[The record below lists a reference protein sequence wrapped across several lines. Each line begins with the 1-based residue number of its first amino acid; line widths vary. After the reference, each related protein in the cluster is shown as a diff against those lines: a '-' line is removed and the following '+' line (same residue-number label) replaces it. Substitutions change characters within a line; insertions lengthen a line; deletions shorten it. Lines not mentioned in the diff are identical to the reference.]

1 MLAALGFVAKHGRW
15 ALVLGLLG
23 GLLLPD
29 LAQALR
35 PWLAQLVLGL
45 LFLTGLR
52 VGHNEALAGLKG
64 LRRTLAVV
72 LSYQLLLP
80 LLALAGF
87 GLFGLAASPYAIA
100 FTLMLAAP
108 SVTGS
113 PNISLLLGHPPEPAF
128 RLLILGTALLPLTVI
143 PVFWFSPALGD
154 LTAALWASGKLLVSI
169 WLVIGAAFV
178 TRHMAL
184 PELEGARRDA
194 LDGAMSIGLAVIVI
208 GLMSALGP
216 AIKAVPWEVGTWL
229 VLVFFVN
236 FGLQVVAYL
245 VLRTSGGEAE
255 AAPFAVVAGNR
266 NVALF
271 FVALPVTQSPE
282 FLIFLGCYQIP
293 MYLTAILMQPFL
305 SKPSTL
311 C

>member
-1 MLAALGFVAKHGRW
+1 MLCALGFVAKHGRW
-15 ALVLGLLG
+15 ALVLGLAG
-23 GLLLPD
+23 GLLLPS

-35 PWLAQLVLGL
+35 PWLAELVLFL

-52 VGHNEALAGLKG
+52 VGHRDALLGLKG
-64 LRRTLAVV
+64 ARRTLAVV
-72 LSYQLLLP
+72 LVYQLILP

-87 GLFGLAASPYAIA
+87 AAFGLAGSPYAIA

-113 PNISLLLGHPPEPAF
+113 PNIAILLGHSPEPAF

-154 LTAALWASGKLLVSI
+154 LSAALWASGKLLVSI
-169 WLVIGAAFV
+169 WAAIGLAFL
-178 TRHMAL
+178 TRHIAL
-184 PELEGARRDA
+184 PELAGERRAA
-194 LDGAMSIGLAVIVI
+194 LDGAMSIALAVIVI

-216 AIKAVPWEVGTWL
+216 ALKAVPWEVGKWLAL
-229 VLVFFVN
+229 VLIVN
-236 FGLQVVAYL
+236 LGLQALAFL
-245 VLRTSGGEAE
+245 VLRQRVGEEE
-255 AAPFAVVAGNR
+255 AVPFAIVAGNR

-293 MYLTAILMQPFL
+293 MYLTAILMRPLFGKSL
-305 SKPSTL
+305 TE

>member
-1 MLAALGFVAKHGRW
+1 MLAALGFVARHGRW

-29 LAQALR
+29 LAQALK
-35 PWLAQLVLGL
+35 PWLAELVLLL

-52 VGHNEALAGLKG
+52 VGPRDALLGLKG
-64 LRRTLAVV
+64 VRRTLAVV
-72 LSYQLLLP
+72 LSYQLVLP

-87 GLFGLAASPYAIA
+87 ALFGLAASPYAIA

-113 PNISLLLGHPPEPAF
+113 PNIAILLGQSPEPAF
-128 RLLILGTALLPLTVI
+128 RLLILGTALLPLTVL
-143 PVFWFSPALGD
+143 PVFWISPALGD
-154 LTAALWASGKLLVSI
+154 LSAALRASGTLLVAI
-169 WLVIGAAFV
+169 WAVIGLAFV

-184 PELEGARRDA
+184 PELAGERRSA
-194 LDGAMSIGLAVIVI
+194 LDGAMSIALAVIVI

-216 AIKAVPWEVGTWL
+216 AIQAVPWEVGKWL
-229 VLVFFVN
+229 ALAFFVN
-236 FGLQVVAYL
+236 FGLQAVAYR
-245 VLRTSGGEAE
+245 VLRRSAGDAE

-293 MYLTAILMQPFL
+293 MYLTALVMRPL
-305 SKPSTL
+305 YGKPSTRG
-311 C
+311 